1 MQMHKGGQQVEE
13 YTIAQAAQAL
23 GVSKDTIRRRIRK
36 GEIPAEKKPGP
47 YGDMYYIKEQG
58 LAQAAE
64 IIEVVAAS
72 RPVEVQEI
80 KQLFDALQNEIGQLR
95 EELEQLRGQLQLQK
109 PEEARRSWWKF
120 WGK

>member
-1 MQMHKGGQQVEE
+1 MEE